1 MLPSRDQPCRSG
13 QNYSFFFLGSSCS
26 CSEVDTATVT
36 VSAWTTTEC
45 SFFRWVLLHGEPPP
59 RYPYHNS
66 GSECHGF
73 LLFLLVAHVSDPS
86 FSPRPGLTQQG
97 CAVRLCLSSMAELNN
112 PLPHY
117 RLAPSLA
124 LGIIGHL
131 KKISSSSAILH
142 VRTCS
147 PDCKT
152 LARKAFQPKTKSNSV
167 STCAGHL

>member
-1 MLPSRDQPCRSG
+1 MGHHRVLVLPM
-13 QNYSFFFLGSSCS
+13 GSPPRR
-26 CSEVDTATVT
+26 TAT
-36 VSAWTTTEC
+36 SL
-45 SFFRWVLLHGEPPP
+45 SLSQFRLRMPWFPP
-59 RYPYHNS
+59 
-66 GSECHGF
+66 F
-73 LLFLLVAHVSDPS
+73 FLLVAHVSDPS